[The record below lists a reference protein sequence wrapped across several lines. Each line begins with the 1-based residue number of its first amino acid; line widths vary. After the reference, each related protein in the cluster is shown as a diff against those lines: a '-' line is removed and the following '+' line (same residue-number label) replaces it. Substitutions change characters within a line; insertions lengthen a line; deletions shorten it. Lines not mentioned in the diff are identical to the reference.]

1 MPLTNR
7 QLFLQHVAQTSPAP
21 IGLEIVKANGIYM
34 WDTEGRPYI
43 DLISGFSVMN
53 IGHGNEQVKAAI
65 KNQVDDYMHLMV
77 YGEIVET
84 PQVQY
89 AKRLTEFLPD
99 NLNCVYF
106 TNSGTEATE
115 GAMKLAKRVTNR
127 SQIIAFNNAYH
138 GSTQGALSIMGGE
151 YWRNAYRPL
160 LPDILHVNFNTQEA
174 IDSISEKTAC
184 VVVEVVQ
191 AEAGAKP
198 ASLQWM
204 QALRQ
209 KCHETGTLLVFDE
222 IQTGFGRTGSLWA
235 FEQYGVV
242 PDILL
247 LGKALG
253 GGLPLGAFIAAHEHM
268 NQLTFNPVLGH
279 ISTFAGHPVC
289 CAAGLAAF
297 EELVEMME
305 DDRRLTNDDGRQTT
319 DQRRQT
325 KDDRPTTPE
334 EQASRMAGIFGKEQ
348 LIREHLQ
355 HPAIK
360 VIHGR
365 GLLLAV
371 EFESA
376 ELCQR
381 ICHAAVKTGLVTDW
395 FLFAPNCLRIA
406 PPLIISEAEIAKACN
421 LLQQVIQNTIA

>member
-1 MPLTNR
+1 MTNR

-21 IGLEIVKANGIYM
+21 IGLEISKADGIYM
-34 WDTEGRPYI
+34 WDTAGKQYV

-53 IGHGNEQVKAAI
+53 MGHGNELVKDAI
-65 KNQVDDYMHLMV
+65 KKQVDDYMHLMV
-77 YGEIVET
+77 YGEMIEA

-89 AKRLTEFLPD
+89 AKKLTSFLPSSLD
-99 NLNCVYF
+99 CVYF
-106 TNSGTEATE
+106 TNSGAEACE
-115 GAMKLAKRVTNR
+115 GAMKLAKRVTGR
-127 SQIIAFNNAYH
+127 SQILAFNNAYH

-160 LPDILHVNFNTQEA
+160 LPDVLHVDFNTQAAIEA
-174 IDSISEKTAC
+174 ITCFTAA

-191 AEAGAKP
+191 AEAGAK
-198 ASLQWM
+198 AANKVWL
-204 QALRQ
+204 QALRK
-209 KCHETGTLLVFDE
+209 KCTDTRTLLIFDE

-235 FEQYGVV
+235 FEQYDVV

-253 GGLPLGAFIAAHEHM
+253 GGLPLGAFIASHQKM

-289 CAAGLAAF
+289 CAAGLAGF
-297 EELVEMME
+297 EELIKLVNASLSSE
-305 DDRRLTNDDGRQTT
+305 DQTT
-319 DQRRQT
+319 NSSLPSVLE
-325 KDDRPTTPE
+325 KE
-334 EQASRMAGIFGKEQ
+334 KLFRM
-348 LIREHLQ
+348 LLQ
-355 HPAIK
+355 HPSIK
-360 VIHGR
+360 AIHGR

-371 EFESA
+371 EFETP

-381 ICHAAVKTGLVTDW
+381 ICHASVQAGLITDW

-406 PPLIISEAEIAKACN
+406 PPFIVTEEQVHKICSQ
-421 LLQQVIQNTIA
+421 LLTVIQQLC